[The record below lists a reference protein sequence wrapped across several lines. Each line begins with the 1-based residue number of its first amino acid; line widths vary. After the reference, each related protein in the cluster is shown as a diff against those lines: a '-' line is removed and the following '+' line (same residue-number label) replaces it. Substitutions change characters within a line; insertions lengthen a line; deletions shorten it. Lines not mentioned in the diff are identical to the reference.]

1 MQCIARCNRT
11 LRLPRSSGTW
21 APAPSV
27 IVTLDSGSHINARG
41 QRPRGEHRE
50 PLSAASCGSP
60 SGATLPPPRV
70 SLGVH
75 AGDDNDRVTVD
86 AVEETIREALGD
98 EHAPG
103 VTMQ

>member
-1 MQCIARCNRT
+1 
-11 LRLPRSSGTW
+11 
-21 APAPSV
+21 
-27 IVTLDSGSHINARG
+27 
-41 QRPRGEHRE
+41 
-50 PLSAASCGSP
+50 
-60 SGATLPPPRV
+60 LPPPRV

-103 VTMQ
+103 VTMQNGIGFWVFENALARRTERG